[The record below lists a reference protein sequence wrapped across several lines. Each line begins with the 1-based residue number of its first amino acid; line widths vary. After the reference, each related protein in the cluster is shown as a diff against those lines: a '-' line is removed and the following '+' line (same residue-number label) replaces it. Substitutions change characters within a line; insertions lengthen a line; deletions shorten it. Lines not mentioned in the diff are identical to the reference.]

1 MPPTALRRRPPLNIL
16 LAASLPVPAMIVAAA
31 YLPSPLAALCLL
43 LANSLMFNA
52 AGLMAGAR
60 PANASTRHVSGR
72 MLAHL
77 IFFTIYTAGVLAL
90 VAWPMAQLAQRPT
103 LGGVLVLSTVLAGCI
118 AALWRHWPVFALV
131 FTRSAAGHGKPASL
145 RPVLSQSL
153 RLARQLSAE
162 QRLFADILPVAGG
175 MLACAMGVLALG
187 GLVDG
192 VPEPLRMR
200 ILWLYGLV
208 LLPLSAALAF
218 QRTLRVLARSGVAP
232 AAAGEDLAP
241 RDAVLPDQAGTDADV
256 SDPDTFTGEGNL
268 IDRVRAGHVEQALAL
283 LEQGADPNEGPQAGD
298 RDQRSA
304 LILAAQLPE
313 TRLLRAMI
321 SHGADVNRVQG
332 GLTPLLAAT
341 RDSYHG
347 RAEAV
352 MTLLA
357 NGADPSFADADG
369 NTPLHGAALSVE
381 PSVAAML
388 IDAGANPNV
397 LNRTGLTPLATAC
410 RAGNWALVQYL
421 LEHGA
426 RAALDHG
433 EPALLSAA
441 SIAEDDPEGVQLLLR
456 HKAPVNGA
464 NAIGRNALM
473 AAALEGHADIA
484 RALVGAGI
492 DIDAVDGHGTTAL
505 MEASRSGA
513 LGVVHVLAA
522 AGADVH
528 CRDKHGRDALM
539 LACQSPRTQG
549 DIVRSLLDLG
559 ADPRAVGN
567 DGRSALD
574 HAASTG
580 RWDLVALM
588 DPETPLPA
596 NLDVGAGPEPGADTP
611 DHLADALRFGHW
623 AIASTFS
630 RRVREWPRE
639 ELGQVFLVLADA
651 APAARRWLL
660 DHGLSPHARLA
671 DGTPLLDALIDA
683 LPDSAAAIHELL
695 DAGAEAAGG
704 ARIARA
710 LVAASADPGCADVV
724 LRMLQSGGDPF
735 ARHAGSATPVHLA
748 ASFGQTA
755 VLDALLAIGCN
766 PNVTD
771 ATGRTP
777 LHAALEHADPLP
789 QIRALIR
796 AGADPEAAAANNETP
811 LGAVLD
817 HADPDVPR
825 WLRWGDAW
833 PLPGRALRTSDLPAA
848 AATGDNEAVCKLL
861 ALGFPVDSRDA
872 QGASALLR
880 AAGMGHT
887 DTAHLLIEH
896 EADLALSARTGVTPL
911 AAAANAG
918 RADMV
923 ELLLDNGAQID
934 QPLPGR
940 TTAMMLAVARG
951 HVDIVERMLA
961 AGADIHVR
969 DMYARSVLHPAAQFC
984 FAGRDSLRARRML
997 DLLLRHGAE
1006 VNFADQDER
1015 TPLLLLLG
1023 AHAPP
1028 GAACDGT
1035 HLGALLPVLLD
1046 AGADP
1051 RQSDR
1056 RGITPLHACAMHML
1070 VGPARLLLANG
1081 AARDAVDEQGRT
1093 PAELAREL
1101 GYIDVAVELEARTPG
1116 VPGVS
1121 QTLRRPAA
1129 D

>member
-1 MPPTALRRRPPLNIL
+1 MPPTAPRRRPPLSIL
-16 LAASLPVPAMIVAAA
+16 LAAFLPVPAMIAAAA
-31 YLPSPLAALCLL
+31 YIPAPLAALCLL

-52 AGLMAGAR
+52 AGLMAAPPSAAR
-60 PANASTRHVSGR
+60 TRHALVR

-77 IFFTIYTAGVLAL
+77 IVFSIYTAGVLAL

-103 LGGVLVLSTVLAGCI
+103 LGGALVLATVLAGCI
-118 AALWRHWPVFALV
+118 AVLWRHWPVFALV
-131 FTRSAAGHGKPASL
+131 FTRSAAGHRKPTAL
-145 RPVLSQSL
+145 RPVLSHSL
-153 RLARQLSAE
+153 HLARRLSGE
-162 QRLFADILPVAGG
+162 QRLFADILPVAGS

-187 GLVDG
+187 GLVDA

-208 LLPLSAALAF
+208 LVPLGAALAF
-218 QRTLRVLARSGVAP
+218 QRTLRVLARSGEAP
-232 AAAGEDLAP
+232 ATAGEDLAP
-241 RDAVLPDQAGTDADV
+241 DDADLPDALAADAD
-256 SDPDTFTGEGNL
+256 DPDADASTAAGSLT
-268 IDRVRAGHVEQALAL
+268 DRVRAGRIEHALAL
-283 LEQGADPNEGPQAGD
+283 LEQGADPNEGPQPGD

-304 LILAAQLPE
+304 LILAAQLSE

-321 SHGADVNRVQG
+321 SHGADVNRAQG

-357 NGADPSFADADG
+357 NGADPCFADADG
-369 NTPLHGAALSVE
+369 NTPLHGAALSAE

-388 IDAGANPNV
+388 LDAEADPNV
-397 LNRTGLTPLATAC
+397 VNRNGLTPLATAC
-410 RAGNWALVQYL
+410 RAANWALVQYL

-426 RAALDHG
+426 RTALDHG
-433 EPALLSAA
+433 EPALLAAA

-528 CRDKHGRDALM
+528 RLDKHGRDALM

-559 ADPRAVGN
+559 ADPRAIGN

-596 NLDVGAGPEPGADTP
+596 NLDVSAGPEPGADTP

-630 RRVREWPRE
+630 RRAREWTQDA
-639 ELGQVFLVLADA
+639 LAQVYLVLADA
-651 APAARRWLL
+651 TPAARRWLL

-683 LPDSAAAIHELL
+683 LPDSAVAIHELL

-724 LRMLQSGGDPF
+724 LRMLGSGGDPF

-748 ASFGQTA
+748 ACFGQTA
-755 VLDALLAIGCN
+755 VLEALLAHGCN
-766 PNVTD
+766 PNATD

-796 AGADPEAAAANNETP
+796 AGADPEAPAANNETP

-833 PLPGRALRTSDLPAA
+833 PLPGRALRASDLPAA

-861 ALGFPVDSRDA
+861 ELDFPVDSRDA

-887 DTAHLLIEH
+887 DTARLLIEH

-923 ELLLDNGAQID
+923 ELLLENGAQID

-997 DLLLRHGAE
+997 DLLLRHGAG

-1070 VGPARLLLANG
+1070 VGPARLLLAHG

-1101 GYIDVAVELEARTPG
+1101 GYIDVAVELESRQSG
-1116 VPGVS
+1116 VPGVQ
-1121 QTLRRPAA
+1121 QTLRQPAA